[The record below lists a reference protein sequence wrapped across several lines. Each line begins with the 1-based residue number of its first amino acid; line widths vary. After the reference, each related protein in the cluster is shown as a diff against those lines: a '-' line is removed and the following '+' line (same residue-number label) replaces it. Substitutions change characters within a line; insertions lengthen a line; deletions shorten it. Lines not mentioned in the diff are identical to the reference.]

1 MMYNSMKKLITK
13 KFYKSAEAA
22 QTKLDVFYACERLT
36 DDEYTE
42 LTMLV
47 GEVYGG

>member
-1 MMYNSMKKLITK
+1 MYNSMKKLVTK

>member
-1 MMYNSMKKLITK
+1 MYNSMKKLVTK
-13 KFYKSAEAA
+13 KFYKSAEVA

-42 LTMLV
+42 LTLLV